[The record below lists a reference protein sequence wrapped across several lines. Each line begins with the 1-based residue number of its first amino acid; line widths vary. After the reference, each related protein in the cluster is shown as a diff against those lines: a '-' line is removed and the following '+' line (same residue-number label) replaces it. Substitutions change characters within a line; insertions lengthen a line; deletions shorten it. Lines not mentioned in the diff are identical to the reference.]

1 MGQRINIQYTVDVDD
16 LPREVG
22 RLLEKAFDDY
32 QMLQVE
38 CRRDNTLTTL
48 SYDMVEK
55 IERIRITLATIDHL
69 LNDSSNIISGYLG
82 YKAQQ
87 EAPAALPP
95 PVDGLEEKLNKFKE
109 MLETT
114 ENEVS
119 D

>member
-95 PVDGLEEKLNKFKE
+95 TSRWLGRKIK
-109 MLETT
+109 
-114 ENEVS
+114 
-119 D
+119 

>member
-22 RLLEKAFDDY
+22 RLLEKAFNDY
-32 QMLQVE
+32 QLLQVE
-38 CRRDNTLTTL
+38 CRQDDRLTTL

-55 IERIRITLATIDHL
+55 IDRIRLTLAAVDHR
-69 LNDSSNIISGYLG
+69 LNDASNIISGYLG

-87 EAPAALPP
+87 EASTSLPE